1 MGSSGAAVHW
11 TCCAPARDAGGL
23 GRITGGHGKPALWG
37 PQLRDWLMVLKYC
50 LTDILLIYTMQRAKF
65 WWSHQYHQWIST
77 LKMFGPLKPWKVLN
91 FSNSTFV
98 MFVEF
103 WWILLN
109 CVQFYCL
116 GVPNFL
122 ISCEAQMQEGE
133 GSAEAMFKVLSTEV
147 QPGFDGDWKRF
158 SIGIGLDIV
167 CIYIYNYIYIHTYM
181 YCIHTQ

>member
-1 MGSSGAAVHW
+1 MGSPGAAVHW

-37 PQLRDWLMVLKYC
+37 SQLRDWLMILKYC
-50 LTDILLIYTMQRAKF
+50 LTDILLIYTMQHAKF
-65 WWSHQYHQWIST
+65 WWSHHWIST

-116 GVPNFL
+116 GVPNFFIDL
-122 ISCEAQMQEGE
+122 LWGADAGGWRKCWSHVQGPQHWGATS
-133 GSAEAMFKVLSTEV
+133 SASTEIERDSLLV
-147 QPGFDGDWKRF
+147 
-158 SIGIGLDIV
+158 
-167 CIYIYNYIYIHTYM
+167 
-181 YCIHTQ
+181 